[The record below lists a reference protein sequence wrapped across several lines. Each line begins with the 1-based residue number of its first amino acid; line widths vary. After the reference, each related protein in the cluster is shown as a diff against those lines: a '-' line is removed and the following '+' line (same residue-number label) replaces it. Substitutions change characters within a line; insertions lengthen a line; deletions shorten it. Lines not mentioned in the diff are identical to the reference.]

1 MNSLK
6 RQLLWIFS
14 IISMCI
20 AIWGYFYHATQ
31 RVHYDENL
39 EDELNVIADLKK
51 SQILDWRNNLIENM
65 EHITNNPL
73 LRDDIQLQLSNRT
86 KSATIQSW
94 LDKMNTTHEYDGLFL
109 FDATGTVRMRSDGRK
124 NWPDQELRRAFE
136 SSANTKQVYLS
147 DLFNDSSLG
156 GNAESIRMVVA
167 APIFLNDDGHV
178 ISVVAA
184 IISPYKKLYPLI
196 QTWPLPSQSA
206 EILMVRREGNEVV
219 FLNELRHQYDT
230 ALQLRFSINE
240 KNLLAVRAVSGIES
254 VSEGVDYRGKPVIG
268 ALRSIAG
275 TNWFI
280 VVKVDKEEAFAS
292 FRHQALT
299 IIILFAV
306 LVMLAGGSAYLIYFF
321 NQSQGRK
328 KAVMEANVL
337 NKELE
342 QKVLERTDQLERT
355 VAELQ
360 AANKNLEAFSYSVSH
375 DLRAPLRGIDGFSQ
389 ALLEDYQDSL
399 SEQGQEYLH
408 RLRAAA
414 QRMGLLIED
423 LLQLSKVTLSQM
435 NLSAIDMSNMA
446 QDIGNELQKE
456 NPDNH
461 VDFIVA
467 PGISGYGDP
476 RLIRIVLYNL
486 LANAWKFT
494 GKCRNPRIEFRACED
509 DGMQTFY
516 VLDNG
521 VGFDMKYVDKLFLPF
536 QRLHSERDYP
546 GTGIGLATVER
557 IVRSHGGSVGAESKP
572 GVETIFKFSLRKGG
586 KR

>member
-1 MNSLK
+1 
-6 RQLLWIFS
+6 
-14 IISMCI
+14 
-20 AIWGYFYHATQ
+20 
-31 RVHYDENL
+31 
-39 EDELNVIADLKK
+39 
-51 SQILDWRNNLIENM
+51 
-65 EHITNNPL
+65 
-73 LRDDIQLQLSNRT
+73 
-86 KSATIQSW
+86 
-94 LDKMNTTHEYDGLFL
+94 
-109 FDATGTVRMRSDGRK
+109 
-124 NWPDQELRRAFE
+124 
-136 SSANTKQVYLS
+136 
-147 DLFNDSSLG
+147 
-156 GNAESIRMVVA
+156 
-167 APIFLNDDGHV
+167 
-178 ISVVAA
+178 
-184 IISPYKKLYPLI
+184 
-196 QTWPLPSQSA
+196 
-206 EILMVRREGNEVV
+206 
-219 FLNELRHQYDT
+219 
-230 ALQLRFSINE
+230 
-240 KNLLAVRAVSGIES
+240 
-254 VSEGVDYRGKPVIG
+254 
-268 ALRSIAG
+268 
-275 TNWFI
+275 
-280 VVKVDKEEAFAS
+280 
-292 FRHQALT
+292 
-299 IIILFAV
+299 
-306 LVMLAGGSAYLIYFF
+306 
-321 NQSQGRK
+321 
-328 KAVMEANVL
+328 
-337 NKELE
+337 
-342 QKVLERTDQLERT
+342 
-355 VAELQ
+355 
-360 AANKNLEAFSYSVSH
+360 
-375 DLRAPLRGIDGFSQ
+375 
-389 ALLEDYQDSL
+389 LEDYQDSL